1 MKVKNGES
9 MKKNN
14 KSTNNEVTVNNNEVI
29 VNEVTVNENEVKTN
43 IDFTDFIAHINDVDN
58 NNVLLYSRKNNVQF
72 ALAKCGVMV
81 NGNSEKSVPTDAY
94 IRFKNNTQFQLQYSA
109 GALLARDKIR
119 SEIQAQ
125 IQAVEDK
132 KTAKKEEIFQFY
144 TSVMRGEVLDQFGIE
159 ASLDT
164 RIKAANE
171 LAKYQIEL
179 PMKLEQKNI
188 TNNIGSITL
197 NFLPRNL
204 SNNNSNG
211 EIESLD
217 GEMLGG
223 WEEMKNTRN

>member
-109 GALLARDKIR
+109 KQNKFVGFNIR
-119 SEIQAQ
+119 ICCIDHEKMFSKWFDEKFDTCNDNQRILKSKY
-125 IQAVEDK
+125 IDLKHFNDV
-132 KTAKKEEIFQFY
+132 
-144 TSVMRGEVLDQFGIE
+144 VNVLI
-159 ASLDT
+159 
-164 RIKAANE
+164 N
-171 LAKYQIEL
+171 L
-179 PMKLEQKNI
+179 PTYN
-188 TNNIGSITL
+188 
-197 NFLPRNL
+197 RNVL
-204 SNNNSNG
+204 IN
-211 EIESLD
+211 
-217 GEMLGG
+217 
-223 WEEMKNTRN
+223 K